1 MRTLNIAIDVDGSP
15 SGYISWHNH
24 FTNKSKIRT
33 IRPSIKNERFGVQRM
48 EMLAIYFAIV
58 DNLKAFKKLK
68 RTRQVIIVRSDSQST
83 IEQLNKKTG
92 IRDKLIQRI
101 YNSIKKMLDKIAYTI
116 VFDYQSRTKN
126 LAGKII
132 ENIYRERYQKTI
144 DCILGK

>member
-1 MRTLNIAIDVDGSP
+1 MLLCYRLRTLNIAIDVDGSP

-101 YNSIKKMLDKIAYTI
+101 YNSIKRMLDKIAYTI
-116 VFDYQSRTKN
+116 VFGYQSRTKN

-132 ENIYRERYQKTI
+132 ENIYRERYQK
-144 DCILGK
+144 L

>member
-1 MRTLNIAIDVDGSP
+1 
-15 SGYISWHNH
+15 
-24 FTNKSKIRT
+24 
-33 IRPSIKNERFGVQRM
+33 M

-101 YNSIKKMLDKIAYTI
+101 YNSIKRMLDKIAYTI

-132 ENIYRERYQKTI
+132 ENIYRERYQK
-144 DCILGK
+144 L